1 MYKNNHRRNSLC
13 SMDWTET
20 KFEYLGLEL
29 FGQCKTCEYD
39 WKCCRWSFRKGCNW
53 KLFSYTS
60 AANGLVQSEFQPKI
74 YPELSCCVCVII
86 NMKLPRFTRNYNG
99 WSRSFNGGDKML
111 SHAVAQIESRSLWRR
126 HQRACRTQSLRWTT
140 LWLHPFAPA
149 DHSIAARVNWQLWA
163 RNHLLLLLL
172 LPVVFHLLLIF
183 TTLLLL
189 LLLLLLLP
197 LVILPHPLRLLL
209 LPRLLPLRLLQ
220 RPLWRQRCFC
230 CCWRLCLVVRPC
242 SVVQLVRL
250 QVVRWFR
257 KS

>member
-126 HQRACRTQSLRWTT
+126 HQRGCTGHSLWGGR
-140 LWLHPFAPA
+140 HY
-149 DHSIAARVNWQLWA
+149 DSI
-163 RNHLLLLLL
+163 LLLLQITQSP
-172 LPVVFHLLLIF
+172 PVWIGSCGLG
-183 TTLLLL
+183 TT
-189 LLLLLLLP
+189 
-197 LVILPHPLRLLL
+197 
-209 LPRLLPLRLLQ
+209 
-220 RPLWRQRCFC
+220 C
-230 CCWRLCLVVRPC
+230 CCCCCSPWCSTSSSSSPPC
-242 SVVQLVRL
+242 CCCCCCCSPSSSSLTRFASFCSPASSPSASSNGLFDARGASAAAGDSV
-250 QVVRWFR
+250 
-257 KS
+257 S